1 MENFINLS
9 QRQLRVGEQVRQI
22 ISNFLLKDIV
32 LDNYLTNASITVS
45 RVIMSK
51 DLKIAYVYV
60 MPLGGS
66 NIENV
71 NDGGL
76 EGEERLRYVEKE
88 AIKLSLGNLKT
99 FPWLKERVHE
109 GKLALHGWLFNLE
122 ECAMLKYLAPD
133 GWENL

>member
-71 NDGGL
+71 KKALDINKSIFQKELGKKIKNKFTPKLIFYIDDTFLEAKKINDL
-76 EGEERLRYVEKE
+76 LSIEKV
-88 AIKLSLGNLKT
+88 KKDLS
-99 FPWLKERVHE
+99 
-109 GKLALHGWLFNLE
+109 
-122 ECAMLKYLAPD
+122 
-133 GWENL
+133 

>member
-32 LDNYLTNASITVS
+32 LDNYLTNASVTVS

-66 NIENV
+66 NIEKVKKALDINKSIFQKELGKKIKNKFTPKLIFYIDDTFLEAKKI
-71 NDGGL
+71 NDL
-76 EGEERLRYVEKE
+76 
-88 AIKLSLGNLKT
+88 LSIDKVKKDLS
-99 FPWLKERVHE
+99 
-109 GKLALHGWLFNLE
+109 
-122 ECAMLKYLAPD
+122 
-133 GWENL
+133 

>member
-32 LDNYLTNASITVS
+32 LDNYLTNASVTVS

-71 NDGGL
+71 KKALNINKSIFQKELGKKIKNKFTPKLIFYIDDTFLEAKKINDL
-76 EGEERLRYVEKE
+76 LSIEKV
-88 AIKLSLGNLKT
+88 KKDLS
-99 FPWLKERVHE
+99 
-109 GKLALHGWLFNLE
+109 
-122 ECAMLKYLAPD
+122 
-133 GWENL
+133 

>member
-32 LDNYLTNASITVS
+32 LDNYLTNASVTVS

-71 NDGGL
+71 KKALDINKSIFQKELGKKIKNKFTPKLIFYIDDTFLEAKKINDL
-76 EGEERLRYVEKE
+76 LSIEKL
-88 AIKLSLGNLKT
+88 KKDLS
-99 FPWLKERVHE
+99 
-109 GKLALHGWLFNLE
+109 
-122 ECAMLKYLAPD
+122 
-133 GWENL
+133 

>member
-32 LDNYLTNASITVS
+32 LDNYLTNASVTVS

-71 NDGGL
+71 KKALDINKSIFQKELGKKIKNKFTPKLIFYIDDTFLEAKKINDL
-76 EGEERLRYVEKE
+76 LLIDKVK
-88 AIKLSLGNLKT
+88 KDLS
-99 FPWLKERVHE
+99 
-109 GKLALHGWLFNLE
+109 
-122 ECAMLKYLAPD
+122 
-133 GWENL
+133 

>member
-71 NDGGL
+71 KKALDINKSIFQKELGKKIKNKFTPKLIFYIDYNFLEAKKINDL
-76 EGEERLRYVEKE
+76 LSIEKV
-88 AIKLSLGNLKT
+88 KKDLS
-99 FPWLKERVHE
+99 
-109 GKLALHGWLFNLE
+109 
-122 ECAMLKYLAPD
+122 
-133 GWENL
+133 

>member
-22 ISNFLLKDIV
+22 ISDFLLKDIV

-71 NDGGL
+71 KKALNINKSIFQKELGKKIKNKFTPKLIFYIDDTFLEAKKINDL
-76 EGEERLRYVEKE
+76 LSIEKV
-88 AIKLSLGNLKT
+88 KKDLS
-99 FPWLKERVHE
+99 
-109 GKLALHGWLFNLE
+109 
-122 ECAMLKYLAPD
+122 
-133 GWENL
+133 

>member
-32 LDNYLTNASITVS
+32 LDNYLTNASVTVS

-60 MPLGGS
+60 MPLGGA

-71 NDGGL
+71 
-76 EGEERLRYVEKE
+76 K
-88 AIKLSLGNLKT
+88 K
-99 FPWLKERVHE
+99 
-109 GKLALHGWLFNLE
+109 ALDINKSIFQTNQ
-122 ECAMLKYLAPD
+122 ANK
-133 GWENL
+133 

>member
-32 LDNYLTNASITVS
+32 LDNYLTNASVTVS

-71 NDGGL
+71 KKALDINKSIFQKELGKKIKNKFTPKLIFYIDDTFLEAKKINDL
-76 EGEERLRYVEKE
+76 
-88 AIKLSLGNLKT
+88 LSIDKVKKDLS
-99 FPWLKERVHE
+99 
-109 GKLALHGWLFNLE
+109 
-122 ECAMLKYLAPD
+122 
-133 GWENL
+133 

>member
-32 LDNYLTNASITVS
+32 LDNYLTNASVTVS

-71 NDGGL
+71 KKALDINKSIFQKELGKKIKNKFTPKLIFYIDDTFLEAKKINDL
-76 EGEERLRYVEKE
+76 LSIEKV
-88 AIKLSLGNLKT
+88 KKDLS
-99 FPWLKERVHE
+99 
-109 GKLALHGWLFNLE
+109 
-122 ECAMLKYLAPD
+122 
-133 GWENL
+133 

>member
-71 NDGGL
+71 KKALNINKSIFQKELGKKIKNKFTPKLIFYIDDTFLEAKKINDL
-76 EGEERLRYVEKE
+76 LSIEKV
-88 AIKLSLGNLKT
+88 KKDLS
-99 FPWLKERVHE
+99 
-109 GKLALHGWLFNLE
+109 
-122 ECAMLKYLAPD
+122 
-133 GWENL
+133 

>member
-32 LDNYLTNASITVS
+32 LDNYLTNASVTVS

-51 DLKIAYVYV
+51 DLKITYVYV

-66 NIENV
+66 NIEKVKKALDINKSIFQKELGKKIKNKFTPKLIFYIDDTFLEAKKI
-71 NDGGL
+71 NDL
-76 EGEERLRYVEKE
+76 
-88 AIKLSLGNLKT
+88 LSIDKVKKDLS
-99 FPWLKERVHE
+99 
-109 GKLALHGWLFNLE
+109 
-122 ECAMLKYLAPD
+122 
-133 GWENL
+133 

>member
-71 NDGGL
+71 KKALDINKSILNDFRVVIIFVITMRRTL
-76 EGEERLRYVEKE
+76 YIIYVFK
-88 AIKLSLGNLKT
+88 
-99 FPWLKERVHE
+99 
-109 GKLALHGWLFNLE
+109 
-122 ECAMLKYLAPD
+122 
-133 GWENL
+133 

>member
-32 LDNYLTNASITVS
+32 LDNYLTNASVTVS

-71 NDGGL
+71 KKSLDINKSIFQKELGKKIKNKFTPKLIFYIDDTFLEAKKINDL
-76 EGEERLRYVEKE
+76 LSIEKV
-88 AIKLSLGNLKT
+88 KKDLS
-99 FPWLKERVHE
+99 
-109 GKLALHGWLFNLE
+109 
-122 ECAMLKYLAPD
+122 
-133 GWENL
+133 

>member
-32 LDNYLTNASITVS
+32 LDNFLTNASITVS

-71 NDGGL
+71 KKALDINKSIFQKELGKKIKNKFTPKLIFYIDDTFLEAKKINDL
-76 EGEERLRYVEKE
+76 LSIEKV
-88 AIKLSLGNLKT
+88 KKDLS
-99 FPWLKERVHE
+99 
-109 GKLALHGWLFNLE
+109 
-122 ECAMLKYLAPD
+122 
-133 GWENL
+133 

>member
-32 LDNYLTNASITVS
+32 LDNYLTNASVTVS

-71 NDGGL
+71 KKALDINKSIFQKELGKKIKNKFTPKLIFYIDDTFLEAKKINDL
-76 EGEERLRYVEKE
+76 LSIEKVKKDL
-88 AIKLSLGNLKT
+88 I
-99 FPWLKERVHE
+99 
-109 GKLALHGWLFNLE
+109 
-122 ECAMLKYLAPD
+122 
-133 GWENL
+133 